1 MYLFLIIISWL
12 LTLISYIIYY
22 KYRQL
27 AESNLKYLLII
38 DLATIWMAV
47 FSTMTVAF
55 RFRSLL
61 YE

>member
-1 MYLFLIIISWL
+1 MYLILTIISWFL
-12 LTLISYIIYY
+12 FLISYIIYY

-27 AESNLKYLLII
+27 AVSNLKYLLII

-55 RFRSLL
+55 WFRALL